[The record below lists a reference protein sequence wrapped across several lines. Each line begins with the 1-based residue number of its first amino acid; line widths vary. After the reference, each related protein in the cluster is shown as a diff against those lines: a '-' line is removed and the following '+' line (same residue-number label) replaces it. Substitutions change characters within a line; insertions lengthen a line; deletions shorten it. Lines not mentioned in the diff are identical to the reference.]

1 MRRFHLSSIYVD
13 EEEGWVPV
21 FYPLRGSD
29 PQNPNLISG
38 GWTSVSKG
46 VQFGQV
52 GFLTSILPDLQA
64 TSGMI
69 LFDDLPLGMQWASV
83 PLPRR
88 TEIRDQV
95 HAFGLTFTVQG
106 QFSILQVLNHIVE
119 QIQPGR
125 SAEMLNVQDLANP
138 NPNPG

>member
-1 MRRFHLSSIYVD
+1 MRRCYVSTIAVD
-13 EEEGWVPV
+13 PEEGWVPA
-21 FYPLRGSD
+21 FYHLRGSD
-29 PQNPNLISG
+29 PQNPNLVYG
-38 GWTSVSKG
+38 GWTSVAKG

-52 GFLTSILPDLQA
+52 GFLTSILPDLQGA
-64 TSGMI
+64 SGMI
-69 LFDDLPLGMQWASV
+69 LFDDWPLGMQWASV

-88 TEIRDQV
+88 TEVRDQV

-106 QFSILQVLNHIVE
+106 QFSILQVLDHIVE

-125 SAEMLNVQDLANP
+125 TAELLNVQDLANP